1 MVRIV
6 DGRRVMRQSFRFIL
20 ASMLA
25 SAVLVPATAFAGEEA
40 APKAEDSSRDLKGF
54 ELMLRPSFGG
64 GGSDSPVRFQPDAGA
79 AVQGD
84 PGALLQ
90 GASPWGAGFVGQ
102 ATFGYRF
109 LPFLSAGL
117 RGGIRTASGSNLS
130 DGSQNLSRTSWDAG
144 FYVRAYPL
152 AGVESVSKYI
162 DPWIGTGVMYMRDMQ
177 SLQRGIPVSGGG
189 SVLGDVSLDHHAVA
203 IPIGVGVDYRVTRFL
218 SLGPSFE
225 YTLANA
231 AAACAK
237 TSAAGFQGST
247 FCSNESPGSSFIK
260 AKNYGVWSAGLEA
273 KLTF

>member
-20 ASMLA
+20 ASVLA
-25 SAVLVPATAFAGEEA
+25 SVVLVPATAFAGEEA
-40 APKAEDSSRDLKGF
+40 APKTEDTSKGLKGF

-64 GGSDSPVRFQPDAGA
+64 AGSDSPVRFQPDAGA
-79 AVQGD
+79 AFQGD

-102 ATFGYRF
+102 ATVGYRF

-130 DGSQNLSRTSWDAG
+130 DGSQSLSRTSWDAG

-162 DPWIGTGVMYMRDMQ
+162 DPWVGTGVMYMRDTQ
-177 SLQRGIPVSGGG
+177 SFQRSLAVSGGG
-189 SVLGDVSLDHHAVA
+189 SVLGDVALDHHAVA
-203 IPIGVGVDYRVTRFL
+203 IPIGLGVDYRVTRFL

-247 FCSNESPGSSFIK
+247 LCSNEAPGSSFIK
-260 AKNYGVWSAGLEA
+260 AKSYGVWSAGLEA
-273 KLTF
+273 RLTF